1 MEGDNISVTNR
12 VSESAAPGPSSPIPA
27 PAPSPSDPS
36 AISYITIAD
45 DGLALL
51 YALLAVVSLVQLI
64 RIHLRLP
71 HGRWTTQ
78 KNFLSFNLITACT
91 RSVVFACRSEVENV
105 VKAAL
110 PVLYTVL
117 LDGPGLLFFSTFTLL
132 ILFWAEIYYQA
143 TVSSQ
148 YGGSVDAGSP
158 GVGSG
163 VPVRPR
169 APPQKRV
176 FILVNVLAYL
186 AFAGIAMATAS
197 SEVGT
202 SSFSARQQAAVL
214 FLCLAVVSAYLFLL
228 YGARLF
234 TLLRRFPIDSRG
246 RRSKLREIGLIT
258 GISCSCFLLRSFLLA
273 ESLLNAEGRLGGLDV
288 MSHPVLNGAYYM
300 GCEVL
305 PMAWV
310 MYVLRKLPPKVR
322 DVDGRGVR
330 LGRGGQVHVADGGD
344 GEMDGNV
351 DGNVDGDGEGGA
363 DGDVG
368 RAENTDDVESMGADG
383 DHTLEQ
389 PLL

>member
-1 MEGDNISVTNR
+1 MD
-12 VSESAAPGPSSPIPA
+12 ESRTLMDGVDESKWTMTPVPGPSSPP
-27 PAPSPSDPS
+27 PSEGGDDPS
-36 AISYITIAD
+36 TISYITITD
-45 DGLALL
+45 DALAFL
-51 YALLAVVSLVQLI
+51 YALLAVVALVQLI
-64 RIHLRLP
+64 RIHMRLP

-78 KNFLSFNLITACT
+78 KNFLTFNLLTACT

-105 VKAAL
+105 VKASH

-148 YGGSVDAGSP
+148 YGGPPDSGPPDAP
-158 GVGSG
+158 
-163 VPVRPR
+163 VPPR

-176 FILVNVLAYL
+176 FILLNVLAYL
-186 AFAGIAMATAS
+186 AFAGIAVANVSPEPEKATTMTTMRRAATA
-197 SEVGT
+197 GP
-202 SSFSARQQAAVL
+202 SFSGRRQAALL

-246 RRSKLREIGLIT
+246 RRSKLREIGFIT
-258 GISCSCFLLRSFLLA
+258 GIACSCFLLRSFILA

-288 MSHPVLNGAYYM
+288 MSHPVLNGAYYL

-305 PMAWV
+305 PMSLV
-310 MYVLRKLPPKVR
+310 MYILRKLPPKVR
-322 DVDGRGVR
+322 DDGHGGSDAGGVQGGDGDDV
-330 LGRGGQVHVADGGD
+330 GRGGYP
-344 GEMDGNV
+344 
-351 DGNVDGDGEGGA
+351 
-363 DGDVG
+363 
-368 RAENTDDVESMGADG
+368 DDVESTGAGG
-383 DHTLEQ
+383 DHTLDR

>member
-1 MEGDNISVTNR
+1 MNTVHR
-12 VSESAAPGPSSPIPA
+12 FRKESIITAPAPGPSMPA
-27 PAPSPSDPS
+27 PAQDDPS
-36 AISYITIAD
+36 QAISYITIAD
-45 DGLALL
+45 DGLAVL
-51 YALLAVVSLVQLI
+51 YALVAVVALVQLI
-64 RIHLRLP
+64 RIHLRLG

-78 KNFLSFNLITACT
+78 KNFLAFNLLTAT
-91 RSVVFACRSEVENV
+91 ARSVVFACRSEVENV
-105 VKAAL
+105 VRVDH

-148 YGGSVDAGSP
+148 YVDGTNGTIGTNGATGGAT
-158 GVGSG
+158 GVA
-163 VPVRPR
+163 PPRP
-169 APPQKRV
+169 AVPPQKRV

-186 AFAGIAMATAS
+186 TFAGIAWMANVS
-197 SEVGT
+197 SEVVVGVDAV
-202 SSFSARQQAAVL
+202 SAARQQAAVL

-258 GISCSCFLLRSFLLA
+258 GIACSCFLVRAFLLA
-273 ESLLNAEGRLGGLDV
+273 ECLLNAGGRLGGLDV
-288 MSHPVLNGAYYM
+288 MSHPVLNGAYYL

-305 PMAWV
+305 PMAMV
-310 MYVLRKLPPKVR
+310 MYILRKLPPKVR
-322 DVDGRGVR
+322 DDGR
-330 LGRGGQVHVADGGD
+330 RGGRVHVADG
-344 GEMDGNV
+344 V
-351 DGNVDGDGEGGA
+351 DGVDGDAGDAGDA
-363 DGDVG
+363 GDVE
-368 RAENTDDVESMGADG
+368 RAGDTEDVESTGDAGG